1 MPRAIWK
8 GSVTFGLVNIPVEL
22 HTAVRDARPRFRL
35 LHARDKSPVSYQRVC
50 QRDGKPVAWED
61 LVKGYEYDKG
71 QFVTLTKDDF
81 QTAAL
86 EKTRTVDILDFVE
99 ATAIDDRFYE
109 QPYYLLPAKGAER
122 PYALLREALRKTGR
136 AGIAKFIMRD
146 VQHLT
151 SIQAVDEALVLT
163 TMRFGEE
170 LVDTSEWTFPATRLA
185 GGRELDLAVKLVESL
200 AAEWAPDRYKDEY
213 NENLR
218 RIIQGKLK
226 NKKVSLTEEEI
237 RPHAQVIDLMTRLQ
251 ASLEKR
257 GVRTGPASVTRM
269 KVDKPA
275 KGRKT
280 VTSRARKTVEV
291 APDEKPAR
299 ARGRKRA
306 AKSKRG
312 SKVA

>member
-35 LHARDKSPVSYQRVC
+35 LHAPDKSPVSYQRVC

-61 LVKGYEYDKG
+61 LVKGYEYEKG

-81 QTAAL
+81 ATAAL

-99 ATAIDDRFYE
+99 AATIDDRYYE

-136 AGIAKFIMRD
+136 AGIAKFIMRE

-151 SIQAVDEALVLT
+151 SIQAVDDALVLT
-163 TMRFGEE
+163 TMRFSEE
-170 LVDTSEWTFPATRLA
+170 LVDSSAWSFPAGNLA
-185 GGRELDLAVKLVESL
+185 QGRELDLAVKLVESL
-200 AAEWAPDRYKDEY
+200 AAEWTPERYKDEY
-213 NENLR
+213 NENLM

-226 NKKVSLTEEEI
+226 KKKVTLTDEEI
-237 RPHAQVIDLMTRLQ
+237 RPHAEVIDLMSRLQ

-257 GVRTGPASVTRM
+257 GVKTGPASVTRM

-280 VTSRARKTVEV
+280 TTARTKKTVEV
-291 APDEKPAR
+291 AAEKKPAR
-299 ARGRKRA
+299 ARGRKRT
-306 AKSKRG
+306 AKSRRG